1 MSDKNKVAFWL
12 TDIDTTIEVYELAKK
27 EKITL
32 QEAFEKVLKVRDDKI
47 KLLAITDKKESTL
60 TGDLRESGLKVFDL
74 NEKARRNANKKTKNK
89 I

>member
-1 MSDKNKVAFWL
+1 MSDRNKIAFWL

-47 KLLAITDKKESTL
+47 KLLAITEQDTSTL
-60 TGDLRESGLKVFDL
+60 TGDLRESGLKVLDIT
-74 NEKARRNANKKTKNK
+74 EKARKNGNKKT
-89 I
+89 